1 LSSVST
7 ELAVRLGQS
16 PALLPH
22 AFDVAH
28 DRVIFVEMTRGDYQQ
43 ASFLDARLL
52 AAGALRESFAWHDVT
67 DAIEAAPLRE
77 RCGFI
82 FHIGHVGSTLL
93 SRLMG
98 AHARVFA
105 LREPLVLRTFALLAA
120 ERDNTIWSKEEI
132 DARLT
137 GCLALLSRTFE
148 ESQLAVIKATS
159 FVSEL
164 ASVLLARA
172 AAPRALIMYV
182 APESYL
188 ATIMGGPNSRE
199 EARILT
205 PQRLRRLQRRIGS
218 DAWPR
223 AALSEG
229 ESVALGWACEMS
241 ALAPAARAAGARARR
256 VDFENFLAAP
266 AEVLHAALAHF
277 AIDATPGE
285 LRTILE
291 GPDVHRY
298 AKAPEHAYDARLRD
312 EILNEARATHAAEIR
327 RGLQWLE
334 RAAREFEAVRDA
346 LEFAAAGARETG

>member
-1 LSSVST
+1 MT
-7 ELAVRLGQS
+7 ELAARLGAS

-22 AFDVAH
+22 ALDVAH
-28 DRVIFVEMTRGDYQQ
+28 DRVLFVELTRGDYQH

-52 AAGALRESFAWHDVT
+52 AAGAVPRAFAWQEVMG
-67 DAIEAAPLRE
+67 AIEAAQLRE

-120 ERDNTIWSKEEI
+120 ERDNTLWSAEET

-164 ASVLLARA
+164 ASGLLARA
-172 AAPRALIMYV
+172 AAPRALIMYL

-205 PQRLRRLQRRIGS
+205 PHRLRRLQRRIGS

-241 ALAPAARAAGARARR
+241 ALAPAARAAGARARPL
-256 VDFENFLAAP
+256 DFEKFLAAP
-266 AEVLHAALAHF
+266 GEVLHGALAHF
-277 AIDATPGE
+277 GVDATPGE
-285 LRTILE
+285 LRAILE
-291 GPDVHRY
+291 GPDLRRY

-312 EILNEARATHAAEIR
+312 EVLKEARATHAAEIR

-346 LEFAAAGARETG
+346 LEFAAAGACARG